1 MYFYQLAFDL
11 HSLNA
16 ISFQFCIY
24 SQGNVDLRER
34 EEPLGLLVLPEFREC
49 PDPRAGWSPGSE
61 RSARDAGK
69 TRITGNYCNITG
81 YKSLFLKFSS
91 R

>member
-1 MYFYQLAFDL
+1 MIMYFYQLEFDL

-49 PDPRAGWSPGSE
+49 PDPPDRLVPRVREVSQGCQE
-61 RSARDAGK
+61 NQDYR
-69 TRITGNYCNITG
+69 
-81 YKSLFLKFSS
+81 
-91 R
+91 